1 MWTIRLLYIY
11 IYNIHIIYGKKHT
24 YTDTFTAHA
33 IDIPWA
39 YSTSFCVISGPW
51 DVAVPPS
58 RQDVLGN
65 FPQEPAMI
73 SFTWALGNSGELGA
87 TRCSGMN
94 RSRWYLVSTWNRSCE
109 PCISGK
115 IIYPYIY
122 NIELYIYIYVLFTCS
137 HTWVWMNY
145 VATSFR
151 ATSSWNHVFFVETIP
166 RWRFQVG
173 E

>member
-122 NIELYIYIYVLFTCS
+122 NIELYIYMYYLL
-137 HTWVWMNY
+137 
-145 VATSFR
+145 VAILGFGWTMLRPHFAR
-151 ATSSWNHVFFVETIP
+151 RRVGIMFFFVETIP